1 MTLKINNDKEAK
13 ISFFKEVIA
22 KFVEERKWNQYHT
35 PKNLIQAL
43 GIEVAELSE
52 LFLFKDY
59 DVLKI
64 HENNK
69 LLGNIS
75 EEIADVFIYLIS
87 LINCLGLDLT
97 EIFLK
102 KMEKNRKK
110 YSIHEFNNGTFHKK

>member
-1 MTLKINNDKEAK
+1 MTFKNINDKKAT
-13 ISFFKEVIA
+13 ISFFKEEIA
-22 KFVEERKWNQYHT
+22 KFVEERKWNEYHT

-59 DVLKI
+59 EVPKI
-64 HENNK
+64 HEDKK

-87 LINCLGLDLT
+87 LINCLNLDLT
-97 EIFLK
+97 ESFLK
-102 KMEKNRKK
+102 KMIKNRKK
-110 YSIHEFNNGTFHKK
+110 YSIHEFNNGSFHKK